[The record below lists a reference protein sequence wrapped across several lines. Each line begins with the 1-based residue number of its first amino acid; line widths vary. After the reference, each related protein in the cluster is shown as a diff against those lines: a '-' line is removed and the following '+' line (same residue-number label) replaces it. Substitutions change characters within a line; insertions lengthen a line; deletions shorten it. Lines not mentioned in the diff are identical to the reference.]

1 MTWISKWQALSASIE
16 GLVQDGE
23 LLSRTSRGND
33 VYSVTGRSIM
43 PELAAIRT
51 EILSFGIAHA
61 TELPTG
67 ASEALERF
75 KANPAAQA
83 SSNDF
88 SGLSL
93 IVPVAVFRS
102 EFNYLIHNWESE
114 ARTLTE
120 LAFEHLR
127 RLIFVDQ
134 HHRDGWNA
142 ALTHET
148 KCEQLGA
155 VHLLSHGIWAFK
167 ISNRGSTDLVF
178 GEPMEQQ
185 AVQVRR
191 TARALVATEWKR
203 VKNAGECA
211 GKAGEAQKQLR
222 AYERGV
228 LADLTLTSTRYV
240 VLVSAK
246 TLPPVKDAV
255 VEGITYRHILI
266 ATDPDSPSTEARRG
280 SAA

>member
-1 MTWISKWQALSASIE
+1 MTWLTKWQALSARIE
-16 GLVQDGE
+16 GLIQAGE

-43 PELAAIRT
+43 PELAAIRG
-51 EILSFGIAHA
+51 EILRFGMAHE
-61 TELPTG
+61 TELPND
-67 ASEALERF
+67 ARDALERF
-75 KANPAAQA
+75 KENPAVRA
-83 SSNDF
+83 STNEF

-102 EFNYLIHNWESE
+102 EFNYLIHSWESE

-134 HHRDGWNA
+134 HHRDNWNA
-142 ALTHET
+142 AFSHET
-148 KCEQLGA
+148 RCEQLGA

-178 GEPMEQQ
+178 GEPMEQH

-203 VKNAGECA
+203 VKNADECA
-211 GKAGEAQKQLR
+211 AKASEAQKQLR

-240 VLVSAK
+240 VLVSSK
-246 TLPPVKDAV
+246 TLPAVKDAV
-255 VEGITYRHILI
+255 VEEITYRHILI
-266 ATDPDSPSTEARRG
+266 ATDPDSPSGEARRAG
-280 SAA
+280 TA